1 MTGSYADTLKIRGFK
16 PFLATQFLGAFIDNV
31 FKMIVTFYVI
41 RTVDP
46 DTGTSIAA
54 GVFILPF
61 LLFSGYAGRLADAYS
76 KRSVLIWTTS
86 MGIPAMVLAI
96 PALLA
101 NRGDILLIGMFIV
114 AAQAAFF
121 SPAKYGIVPEMM
133 PATELSRA
141 NGLLEMSSY
150 IAIVAGTWLG
160 GEMFDLWHDEPWWL
174 AVVLVALAI
183 LATGTSFGITGTP
196 PARATGARSWNPWS
210 EIARGVRRAWPDRT
224 LRMTMVGI
232 GFVWFLGAFMQMV
245 LVPFGLQSLGVTEG
259 GSARLYTF
267 IAIGIALGALT
278 AGRLSGDKVEPGLVP
293 IGSIGMGVFIL
304 VLSTSAPSFMRAG
317 IALAFFGFFLGMFGV
332 PLNALLQQRADD
344 HEKGRL
350 MATSNMVNTLGGL
363 SSAAMVFTLTEWFH
377 ASSAFLFVLA
387 GSLTLVA
394 TVIVL
399 TLVPDFFMRFLL
411 WLLTH
416 TIYRIKIVGTP
427 NVPVRGPALIIANH
441 VSHIDGALVGACLQR
456 FVRFLVWG
464 PYFKLF
470 GIGWLLRRL
479 HAIPITAGNKQEV
492 ADAIERAR
500 AELLAGHVVCI
511 FAEGAISRTGNLLPF
526 RRGFER
532 ILQGVNVPVIPVY
545 LDRVWGSIFSFKK
558 GRFFWK
564 LPERIPYNVTVA
576 FGKPLPSSTT
586 ANEARMAVMELAGE
600 AMAYRRDPRE
610 LLHTAFIR
618 TAKRHWGRLA
628 MADSTG
634 QKLSYGRGLVGSLLL
649 AERIRR
655 RTPGQDVVGLL
666 LPSSVGGALANIAV
680 LAAGRIPVNLN
691 FTSGPEA
698 MAEAIEEARI
708 STIFTSKRFLEK
720 AGIAALPSMV
730 YLEDLRA
737 EISGLDKVRALLAAR
752 LTPASLLA
760 RRYRGDRTAASLAT
774 IIFSSGSTGVPK
786 GVMITH
792 ANILANVD
800 SLAQIFPMGKSDCFI
815 GVLPF
820 FHSFGLTGT
829 LWFPLL
835 QGCAVAYHPNPMD
848 AKTIGELAETYKGS
862 MLISTP
868 TFCASYVRRCTKEQF
883 AHLRYAI
890 VGAEKL
896 REPIATAFEQQFGVA
911 LLEGYGCTEMSPVV
925 SVNRPNV
932 EHHREKQIG
941 TKFGSV
947 GHPIPGVSAKI
958 VDQETGEGP
967 LIGREGL
974 LLVKGPNMMVGYL
987 NHPERTAEA
996 MRDGWYATGD
1006 IAMIDE
1012 DGFIFITDRLSRFSK
1027 IAGEMVP
1034 HVRIEEAI
1042 NVILG
1047 EACCAVTAVADASRG
1062 ERLVAFHTKS
1072 DVAAEAL
1079 WDQLSATE
1087 LPKLW
1092 LPRRDSLF
1100 YIEAIPTLGSGKV
1113 DLRKLRQLAAE
1124 RAERGISQ
1132 PPPATRQTQ

>member
-1 MTGSYADTLKIRGFK
+1 ML
-16 PFLATQFLGAFIDNV
+16 
-31 FKMIVTFYVI
+31 
-41 RTVDP
+41 
-46 DTGTSIAA
+46 
-54 GVFILPF
+54 
-61 LLFSGYAGRLADAYS
+61 
-76 KRSVLIWTTS
+76 
-86 MGIPAMVLAI
+86 
-96 PALLA
+96 
-101 NRGDILLIGMFIV
+101 
-114 AAQAAFF
+114 
-121 SPAKYGIVPEMM
+121 
-133 PATELSRA
+133 
-141 NGLLEMSSY
+141 
-150 IAIVAGTWLG
+150 
-160 GEMFDLWHDEPWWL
+160 
-174 AVVLVALAI
+174 
-183 LATGTSFGITGTP
+183 
-196 PARATGARSWNPWS
+196 
-210 EIARGVRRAWPDRT
+210 
-224 LRMTMVGI
+224 GI

-267 IAIGIALGALT
+267 LAVGIAMGALA

-293 IGSIGMGVFIL
+293 LGSIGMGLFIL

-317 IALAFFGFFLGMFGV
+317 ISLAFFGLFLGLFAV

-344 HEKGRL
+344 REKGRL
-350 MATSNMVNTLGGL
+350 MATSNFVNTFGGL
-363 SSAAMVFTLTEWFH
+363 SAAATVFTLTEWFH
-377 ASSAFLFVLA
+377 VSSAFLFVLA
-387 GSLTLVA
+387 GLLTLVS
-394 TVIVL
+394 TVVVL
-399 TLVPDFFMRFLL
+399 MLVPDFFMRFLL

-416 TIYRIKIVGTP
+416 SVYRIKIVGRP

-441 VSHIDGALVGACLQR
+441 VSMIDGALVGACIQR
-456 FVRFLVWG
+456 FVRFLVYG
-464 PYFKLF
+464 PYFNRVGL
-470 GIGWLLRRL
+470 GWLLRHL

-492 ADAIERAR
+492 SDAIDRAR
-500 AELLAGHVVCI
+500 AELAAGHVVCI

-532 ILQGVNVPVIPVY
+532 ILQGLDVPVIPVY

-564 LPERIPYNVTVA
+564 LPERIPYDVTVA
-576 FGKPLPSSTT
+576 FGDPLPSSVT
-586 ANEARMAVMELAGE
+586 AGEARMAVMELAGE
-600 AMAYRRDPRE
+600 AMAHRRNPDD

-618 TAKRHWGRLA
+618 TAKRGWGRLA

-634 QKLSYGRGLVGSLLL
+634 QKLTYGRALVGSLLL

-655 RTPGQDVVGLL
+655 RTPDQEVIGLL

-691 FTSGPEA
+691 FTSGSEA
-698 MAEAIEEARI
+698 MGEAIEEARI
-708 STIFTSKRFLEK
+708 STILTSKRFLEK

-730 YLEDLRA
+730 FLEDLRA
-737 EISGLDKVRALLAAR
+737 EIGGLERVRALIATR
-752 LTPASLLA
+752 LTPASLLV
-760 RRYRGDRTAASLAT
+760 RRHRHGRTAASLAT
-774 IIFSSGSTGVPK
+774 VIFSSGSTGVPK

-800 SLAQIFPMGKSDCFI
+800 ALAQIFPMGKTDCFI

-835 QGCAVAYHPNPMD
+835 QGCAAAYHPNPMD
-848 AKTIGELAETYKGS
+848 AKTIGELAEAYKGS

-868 TFCASYVRRCTKEQF
+868 TFCASYLRRCTKEQF

-896 REPIATAFEQQFGVA
+896 REPIATAFEQQFGIA

-941 TKFGSV
+941 SKFGSV
-947 GHPIPGVSAKI
+947 GHPIPGVSAKV

-967 LIGREGL
+967 LVGREGL

-996 MRDGWYATGD
+996 MRDGWYVTGD

-1034 HVRIEEAI
+1034 HLRIEEAI
-1042 NVILG
+1042 NLILG
-1047 EACCAVTAVADASRG
+1047 EPCCTVTAIPDASRG
-1062 ERLVAFHTKS
+1062 ERLVAFHTRA
-1072 DVAAEAL
+1072 DVTADAL
-1079 WDQLSATE
+1079 WDQLTATE

-1100 YIEAIPTLGSGKV
+1100 HLEAIPTLGSGKV
-1113 DLRKLRQLAAE
+1113 DLRRLRQLAAE
-1124 RAERGISQ
+1124 RAGSEVT